1 MTGNPPGLG
10 CQGRGPA
17 HRRDAGPSCEG
28 LRATPL
34 SLIGTPQVVV
44 YHVIGGILVP
54 LLRKMLIKI
63 PFVSLVNL
71 IAQKEAVKELITPK
85 FNEKNLR
92 YEFEKILTDEK
103 RIEQIEQDY
112 VEIRKRLG
120 NESASKNTASM
131 IYKLLKESKVNKG

>member
-1 MTGNPPGLG
+1 MET
-10 CQGRGPA
+10 A
-17 HRRDAGPSCEG
+17 
-28 LRATPL
+28 
-34 SLIGTPQVVV
+34 LIGTPQVIV

-112 VEIRKRLG
+112 AEIRKRLG

-131 IYKLLKESKVNKG
+131 IYKLLKEIKVNKG